1 MQFMI
6 IYLDVVQ
13 NQFKYNDAID
23 EWMELDQ

>member
-6 IYLDVVQ
+6 IYLDVLQ
-13 NQFKYNDAID
+13 NQFKNVDAID